1 MNFNLLKC
9 LIVTLFVL
17 FIGCQKDNET
27 ISELIVGKWEW
38 VKTES
43 SWTGLIL
50 NPQTAGYSQ
59 TLEFTNHGIMKEYK
73 NDLLIDATNYSI
85 ETNASETNYNV
96 LISNSGISGHFY
108 IVSDNLIFNE
118 AFVDGP
124 ITTYIRLR

>member
-1 MNFNLLKC
+1 
-9 LIVTLFVL
+9 
-17 FIGCQKDNET
+17 
-27 ISELIVGKWEW
+27 
-38 VKTES
+38 
-43 SWTGLIL
+43 
-50 NPQTAGYSQ
+50 
-59 TLEFTNHGIMKEYK
+59 MKEYK